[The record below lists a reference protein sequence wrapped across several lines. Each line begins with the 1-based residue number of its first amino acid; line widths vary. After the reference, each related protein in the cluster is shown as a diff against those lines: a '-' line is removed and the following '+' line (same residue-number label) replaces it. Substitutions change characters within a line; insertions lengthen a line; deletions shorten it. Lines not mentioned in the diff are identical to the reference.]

1 MISSASPAASA
12 LAASSVPDPSAIVL
26 DGLSVRLG
34 GRPIL
39 HALTATLRGRA
50 IGLLGPNGAGKSTLI
65 QTLLGF
71 HRPASGTARLLGED
85 IRRAG
90 PHLRDRIGYMPENE
104 AFIPGMSA
112 VRFVRYMGELS
123 GLPRAV
129 AIERAHATLYYV
141 GLGEARYRE
150 VQTFSLGMKQT
161 AKLAQALVHSP
172 RLIFLDEPTNGL
184 DPRARSRM
192 LDLIREIRDS
202 GAAQVVLSSHLLRD
216 VEQCCDEVLILRD
229 GRVAA
234 VCDLAAERRDN
245 RSFLDLDAVGAV
257 DAFSAALG
265 RWGIDIDRQGN
276 RLKLVIPD
284 RIGVRELYALAAEEG
299 ARIQRLSYRH
309 DSLEDIFLRAMES
322 DLDARAD
329 ESDGMAG

>member
-12 LAASSVPDPSAIVL
+12 LAATTVPDPSAIVL

-71 HRPASGTARLLGED
+71 HRPTSGTARLLGED

-90 PHLRDRIGYMPENE
+90 PDLRDRIGYMPENE

-234 VCDLAAERRDN
+234 VCDLAAERRDD

-322 DLDARAD
+322 DLDDGAGV
-329 ESDGMAG
+329 SDGMAG

>member
-1 MISSASPAASA
+1 MISSSPPTADAPPA
-12 LAASSVPDPSAIVL
+12 DRPDRPAIEL
-26 DGLSVRLG
+26 DDLSVRLG
-34 GRPIL
+34 GRQIL
-39 HALTATLRGRA
+39 HGLTASLHGRA

-71 HRPASGTARLLGED
+71 HRPVSGTARLLGED
-85 IRRAG
+85 IRHAG
-90 PHLRDRIGYMPENE
+90 PQLRDRIGYMPENE

-112 VRFVRYMGELS
+112 VRFVRFMGELS

-129 AIERAHATLYYV
+129 AIERAHAMLYYV

-172 RLIFLDEPTNGL
+172 QLIFLDEPTNGL
-184 DPRARSRM
+184 DPRARGRM
-192 LDLIREIRDS
+192 LDLIAEIRDS
-202 GAAQVVLSSHLLRD
+202 GAARVLLSSHLLRD

-229 GRVAA
+229 GRIAA
-234 VCDLAAERRDN
+234 VCDLAAERRDD

-257 DAFSAALG
+257 DAFAAALG
-265 RWGIDIDRQGN
+265 QWGIDIGRQGN
-276 RLKLVIPD
+276 RLKLVVPD
-284 RIGVRELYALAAEEG
+284 RVAVRDLYALAAEHG

-309 DSLEDIFLRAMES
+309 DSLEDIFLRAMDA
-322 DLDARAD
+322 DLPLADAPTPRA
-329 ESDGMAG
+329 AR

>member
-234 VCDLAAERRDN
+234 VCDLAAERRDD